1 MKKTGVYLLATALFL
16 SACIPALPTL
26 QQPEATPANDVQA
39 TDAAL
44 ALTLAVETL
53 NALPTPTL
61 VPATDTLEPT
71 ATFTETATAV
81 ETATITATLTPDP
94 NASATATETALPPT
108 ATVTGTLPS
117 VTPSVATATETLHPR
132 FYGTLPPALPSGKV
146 YLVNKAK
153 AEVYV
158 SLHCTT
164 IDGYTTFIEY
174 PVEGRMKVAAPLGK
188 YSYVAWVGGRE
199 FKGSFSLSKNNDVV
213 ITFNKDKVTVNK

>member
-1 MKKTGVYLLATALFL
+1 MKKTGVYMLAIAFFL

-26 QQPEATPANDVQA
+26 QQTETTPASDVQA

-53 NALPTPTL
+53 NALPTSTL
-61 VPATDTLEPT
+61 ASATDTLEPT
-71 ATFTETATAV
+71 ATITATPVVAA
-81 ETATITATLTPDP
+81 TASETLTPDP
-94 NASATATETALPPT
+94 NAPATATETPLPPT

-117 VTPSVATATETLHPR
+117 AAPSIATATETLHPR

-174 PVEGRMKVAAPLGK
+174 PVEGRLKVPAPLGK

-199 FKGSFSLSKNNDVV
+199 FKGSFSLSKNSDVV
-213 ITFNKDKVTVNK
+213 ITFNRDKVTVNK